1 MTVREDILKE
11 LDIEFSKTREEFG
24 FTSGLD
30 ELDEH
35 FFIRD
40 LVLEKGFV
48 SGDFSNQLRI
58 RIIDV
63 LISWDNYL
71 HGLVMPNPQNLFNLN
86 EAKAFNENDKQEI
99 VKVMS
104 RVAHFVSRN
113 GLVRLTRDK
122 KEEAKIID
130 DSLKF
135 WVEIYRPFFTKIMRK
150 IENHWQDVKEGK
162 DSVEGEDLIEE

>member
-1 MTVREDILKE
+1 MTDREDILKE
-11 LDIEFSKTREEFG
+11 LDVRFSKTREELG

-35 FFIRD
+35 FFVRD
-40 LVLEKGFV
+40 FVLEKGYV

-71 HGLVMPNPQNLFNLN
+71 HGLIMPNPQNLFNLN
-86 EAKAFNENDKQEI
+86 EAKAFNEKDKKEI
-99 VKVMS
+99 VKMMS

-113 GLVRLTRDK
+113 GLVRLTRNK
-122 KEEAKIID
+122 EEEAKIID
-130 DSLKF
+130 DALKF
-135 WVEIYRPFFTKIMRK
+135 WKEIYQPFFVKIMEK
-150 IENHWQDVKEGK
+150 VEDHWKEVESGKEEIE
-162 DSVEGEDLIEE
+162 S